1 MKDRIK
7 CISVVGLG
15 ETGTSVT
22 QLIITEFRNI
32 QLNIVDIRDDINGRV
47 LDLSHAAVGM
57 DNQISLNDRSRFE
70 ESDVVFV
77 CAGTRNLAGEPRET
91 MAGKNHELIES
102 VFGNV
107 AFKNE
112 PYIVVISN
120 PVDAMVTWIHRKG
133 LPVKSVIGTGTLL
146 DTWRLKHLLS
156 LRSGLPMD
164 KVRTAVYGEHG
175 DNLVP
180 IWSKTF
186 LDGVRI
192 DEVFGLQ
199 DLSALT
205 EELRTMAKK
214 IRETE
219 NATKYGVG
227 SVAMFILRSLM
238 QEEPSDTIVSIC
250 VDGEVAFGRPVQLS
264 DAGISIQNDLNL
276 EHAEERALAE
286 SIKKI
291 QTVVAGS

>member
-1 MKDRIK
+1 M
-7 CISVVGLG
+7 
-15 ETGTSVT
+15 
-22 QLIITEFRNI
+22 
-32 QLNIVDIRDDINGRV
+32 
-47 LDLSHAAVGM
+47 
-57 DNQISLNDRSRFE
+57 
-70 ESDVVFV
+70 
-77 CAGTRNLAGEPRET
+77 
-91 MAGKNHELIES
+91 
-102 VFGNV
+102 
-107 AFKNE
+107 
-112 PYIVVISN
+112 
-120 PVDAMVTWIHRKG
+120 
-133 LPVKSVIGTGTLL
+133 
-146 DTWRLKHLLS
+146 
-156 LRSGLPMD
+156 
-164 KVRTAVYGEHG
+164 
-175 DNLVP
+175 
-180 IWSKTF
+180 
-186 LDGVRI
+186 DGVRI
-192 DEVFGLQ
+192 DEVFGLP

-276 EHAEERALAE
+276 EYAEERALAE

>member
-1 MKDRIK
+1 MRARIK
-7 CISVVGLG
+7 CVSVVGLG

-57 DNQISLNDRSRFE
+57 DNHISLNDRSRFE

-91 MAGKNHELIES
+91 MAGKNHELIER

-120 PVDAMVTWIHRKG
+120 PVDAMVTWIHRKN
-133 LPVKSVIGTGTLL
+133 LPVRSVFGTGTLL
-146 DTWRLKHLLS
+146 DTWRLKHILS
-156 LRSGLPMD
+156 MQSGLPMD
-164 KVRTAVYGEHG
+164 KVKTAVYGEHG

-180 IWSKTF
+180 VWSKTF
-186 LDGVRI
+186 LDGVKI
-192 DEVFGLQ
+192 DEIFGVQ
-199 DLSALT
+199 DLATLS

-219 NATKYGVG
+219 NAKKYGVG
-227 SVAMFILRSLM
+227 SVAMFILRSLIR
-238 QEEPSDTIVSIC
+238 EEPTDTILSIC
-250 VDGEVAFGRPVQLS
+250 EDGKVAFGRPVQLS
-264 DAGISIQNDLNL
+264 DSGISIINDLDL
-276 EHAEERALAE
+276 DHEEERALAE

-291 QTVVAGS
+291 QTIVAGS